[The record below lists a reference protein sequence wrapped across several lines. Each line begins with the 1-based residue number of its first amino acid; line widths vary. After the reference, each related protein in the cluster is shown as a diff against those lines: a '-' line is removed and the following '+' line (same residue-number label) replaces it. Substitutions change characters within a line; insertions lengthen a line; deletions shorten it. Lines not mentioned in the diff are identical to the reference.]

1 MAGED
6 ADWPVLVAVSE
17 PPKLKPQDA
26 LPATK
31 HGKQWG
37 SCHRGTLVAPSLA
50 RLGPRNVAAFVA
62 EFFPRRHLRRLLLT
76 SLNCKR
82 CDQHSCGETSSCC

>member
-6 ADWPVLVAVSE
+6 ADWLVLVAVSE

-50 RLGPRNVAAFVA
+50 RLGPRNVAALCGRILPA
-62 EFFPRRHLRRLLLT
+62 T
-76 SLNCKR
+76 SPAP
-82 CDQHSCGETSSCC
+82 TSPHFSQLQAM